1 MLFYVSSPHP
11 QHPNSLPRHVHRSL
25 TLGARYPQRAV
36 ILQSTSA
43 ASSSRRRPSS
53 ASTSTRHS
61 ASSSVRSGSTTRCAH
76 LAYLA
81 EIRANALF
89 TGAANRSPGRAAQRT
104 KRSRCIRRG
113 EHGGRRC
120 RRLLWMC
127 RRIILHSFTTHTSL
141 VWLLFL
147 RYLTLL
153 PPATVHRCLRPSSA
167 RIHSSPVS
175 TPDSH
180 LIDLLFLFYVR
191 IIVCG
196 LDSRPRVFLSSSSL
210 FSLTPE
216 SSSSLSHLSI
226 HQRPPCV

>member
-1 MLFYVSSPHP
+1 
-11 QHPNSLPRHVHRSL
+11 
-25 TLGARYPQRAV
+25 
-36 ILQSTSA
+36 
-43 ASSSRRRPSS
+43 
-53 ASTSTRHS
+53 
-61 ASSSVRSGSTTRCAH
+61 
-76 LAYLA
+76 
-81 EIRANALF
+81 
-89 TGAANRSPGRAAQRT
+89 
-104 KRSRCIRRG
+104 
-113 EHGGRRC
+113 
-120 RRLLWMC
+120 MC

-147 RYLTLL
+147 RYLTLP

-196 LDSRPRVFLSSSSL
+196 LDFRPRVFLSSSSL

-216 SSSSLSHLSI
+216 SSSSLSHPSI
-226 HQRPPCV
+226 HQSVRLVSSCPARAPVCFPWRRRVLSLCLHTYLALERTSASVSVRVMSRAARFGLRAGVVLSVSDLLHRKDSSLGGPWPHAISHCIAFVKTAKQCAPSSNTEY